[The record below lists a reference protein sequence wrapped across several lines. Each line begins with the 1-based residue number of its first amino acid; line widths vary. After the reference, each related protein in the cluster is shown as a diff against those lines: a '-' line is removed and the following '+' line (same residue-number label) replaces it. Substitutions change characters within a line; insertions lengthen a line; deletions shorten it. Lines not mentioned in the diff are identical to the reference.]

1 VFVAG
6 RKLLFFILVFMASA
20 DLYAAPLSSVQP
32 LPAALDLRDTRVES
46 EIINLDGRWEFYFN
60 QILHPGEEGVPT
72 GILPIA
78 GNWLILGMKH
88 LKTDMPGLGVAS
100 YRLRLTGLAPREQG
114 YELRL
119 PEVASAV
126 KVFIYEASQ
135 PQRAVV
141 RSMGVL
147 GQDEASTIPLIH
159 SMVVPFHPESVDETW
174 VILLQT
180 ANFHY
185 ARGGVRETPELGPTP
200 VLQQQW
206 SLEHDSYLLASGALL
221 LIGIYNLMIFT
232 RRRQDQASLLLAIY
246 CFLLSIRSFV
256 AADGLQLMQSYPT
269 AWLFEL
275 KYKLEYLTIVIP
287 PVVFASFLLRFFPN
301 LQVWPVVP
309 WLQAL
314 AIVSSGIVL
323 VTEAKFYTTFLLFF
337 QLSIVPC
344 FVFNC
349 WLILKAALR
358 NLDGARVILV
368 GGILLGCAVLY
379 DVAVTQHIVSKPY
392 TVQYGVLVFIVCLSQ
407 AVARRFAYT
416 FDRVEH
422 LSQNLQAE
430 VDQQTQ
436 RLQMQK
442 NMLEE
447 QQAQLISAH
456 QELQQLDE
464 QKTRFFSNI
473 SHELRTPLTLIL
485 GGLKAALQNDQAKE
499 NIDQAFRH
507 GQRLYRL
514 VNQLL
519 DFQKLTM
526 AHGHL
531 RLQRIDVRHFVEESA
546 RYFAEIC
553 RQKSITLHLD
563 WAGAGEGPVEILGH
577 IDSLEKIL
585 FNFLSNAL
593 KFTTQGGHITVT
605 LSQANRSV
613 RITVTDTGCGIPKAD
628 QGRLFRL
635 FSQIEGEHQEGKEGT
650 GLGLALVKELTSKM
664 NGRVGVFSEPGQGAS
679 FWVEFPG
686 LQANAQVVDLLYVDE
701 DAASRL
707 FVEGFFKSHALLR
720 VVKTAAT
727 PTEAHALLNEFAIR
741 AVICSTEFEEDTAS
755 ALFEHARSCH
765 EDVWLALIS
774 AQPLMPAHHAAMLD
788 ASHIKAMYHKP
799 LEAAM
804 LRAWVEGVTEV
815 RHHQDPV
822 LDLVYVEDD
831 CDESDF
837 FRLALEQLAGR
848 TRYRIV
854 PNSEEALEILKNH
867 RVKVLL
873 SDVVLGAEKGTD
885 LLKFAAEHYPET
897 FRVMITG
904 QATADV
910 LEQGINEAH
919 VHYVI
924 YKPCNI
930 YDEIQALQ
938 GFMNRSP
945 IPDIRPAEHKAFVP
959 RDWHFAD
966 LDEAASQAE
975 LQAIAPESPAAEAA
989 QLLVIDDVADMRRLV
1004 GNTLAAAGYHVFLVE
1019 SGSRALELLFKREQR
1034 FDLIISDWM
1043 MPGMTG
1049 PEFIQTLHQHEE
1061 FASIPTILLTAKSD
1075 EQSRALAT
1083 RVGANAYINKPFDDL
1098 ELISTVDN
1106 LLDLK
1111 KRERKIEELNR
1122 YIAQNVLQRFLPP
1135 QLVTDIIEGRSSLDE
1150 QARQMDV
1157 TVLFADLCNFT
1168 RATEQLSP
1176 QAIAHILND
1185 FFVRMS
1191 AIIFEHG
1198 GTIDKFIG
1206 DGIMVIFGAPT
1217 VMSVQEQV
1225 IRAHRCAKAMQAMLV
1240 QLNDE
1245 WCVTE
1250 NYSFHMR
1257 IGMHC
1262 GSAIV
1267 GSFGGPQRADYTAV
1281 GHTVNI
1287 ASRVENMAEADD
1299 IVMTEAMVAWLPP
1312 DEWEAIG
1319 AFKVKGLDLELPLF
1333 RVKKSRVGQ
1342 VA

>member
-1 VFVAG
+1 MV
-6 RKLLFFILVFMASA
+6 LSFMLPWMVWA
-20 DLYAAPLSSVQP
+20 DLFARP
-32 LPAALDLRDTRVES
+32 LPADSPHLPPALDLRYTRAEQEPIS
-46 EIINLDGRWEFYFN
+46 LDANWEFFWN
-60 QILHPGEEGVPT
+60 QIVQPGDERTPT
-72 GILPIA
+72 GLLPIG
-78 GNWLILGMKH
+78 GNWLILGRQH
-88 LKTDMPGLGVAS
+88 LQREMPGTGLAS
-100 YRLRLTGLAPREQG
+100 YRLRLTGLVPREQG
-114 YELRL
+114 YEIRL
-119 PEVASAV
+119 PEAASAL
-126 KVFIYEASQ
+126 KVYIYEESR
-135 PQRAVV
+135 PQHAVI
-141 RSMGVL
+141 RSMGVI
-147 GQDEASTIPLIH
+147 GRDKATTVPHIQ
-159 SMVVPFHPESVDETW
+159 SMVVPFRPESADETW
-174 VILLQT
+174 VILIQL

-200 VLQQQW
+200 RLQQQW

-221 LIGIYNLMIFT
+221 LVGIYNFMIYT

-246 CFLLSIRSFV
+246 CFLLSVRSFI
-256 AADGLQLMQSYPT
+256 AGDGYQLMQSNPSEWVF
-269 AWLFEL
+269 AL
-275 KYKLEYLTIVIP
+275 KYKLEYLTIVTP
-287 PVVFASFLLRFFPN
+287 PVIFAMFLVRFFPT
-301 LQVWPVVP
+301 LDTWPVIP
-309 WLQAL
+309 WLQGL
-314 AIVSSGIVL
+314 AVAGVAVVL
-323 VTEAKFYTTFLLFF
+323 ATEARFYTTYLMLF
-337 QLSIVPC
+337 QLSIIPC
-344 FVFNC
+344 FIYNC
-349 WLILKAALR
+349 WLIVKATRR
-358 NLDGARVILV
+358 NLDGARILLA
-368 GGILLGCAVLY
+368 GGVLLGCSVLY
-379 DVAVTQHIVSKPY
+379 DIAVTQHIVSKPY
-392 TVQYGVLVFIVCLSQ
+392 SIQYGVLIFIVCLSQ
-407 AVARRFAYT
+407 AVARRFAHT

-430 VDQQTQ
+430 VDQQTR
-436 RLQMQK
+436 RLQLQK
-442 NMLEE
+442 NLLEE
-447 QQAQLISAH
+447 QQTQLISAH

-485 GGLKAALQNDQAKE
+485 GGLKAAIQNDHVTE
-499 NIDQAFRH
+499 NLDQAFRH
-507 GQRLYRL
+507 GQRLQRL

-546 RYFAEIC
+546 KYFGEIC
-553 RQKSITLHLD
+553 RQKSISLKLD
-563 WAGAGEGPVEILGH
+563 LVGAGEGPLEILGH

-593 KFTTQGGHITVT
+593 KFTPEGGQITVT
-605 LSQANRSV
+605 VSHVNRSV
-613 RITVTDTGCGIPKAD
+613 RIAVTDTGSGIPKAD

-635 FSQIEGEHQEGKEGT
+635 FSQIEGQHQQGKEGT

-664 NGRVGVFSEPGQGAS
+664 NGRVGVFSEVGQGAS
-679 FWVEFPG
+679 FWAEFPG
-686 LQANAQVVDLLYVDE
+686 LQTHAQVVDLLYVDS
-701 DAASRL
+701 DDASRQL
-707 FVEGFFKSHALLR
+707 VESFFKSHSLLR
-720 VVKTAAT
+720 SVKTAVT
-727 PTEAHALLNEFAIR
+727 PADGHALLNEFAIR
-741 AVICSTEFEEDTAS
+741 AVICSAELEDDAAYT
-755 ALFEHARSCH
+755 LFQHAQSCQ
-765 EDVWLALIS
+765 EDCWLALVS
-774 AQPLMPAHHAAMLD
+774 SQPMMPVHRSAMLD

-799 LEAAM
+799 LEEAM

-822 LDLVYVEDD
+822 LDLLYVEDNR
-831 CDESDF
+831 DESDF
-837 FRLALEQLAGR
+837 FRLALEQLSGK

-854 PNSEEALEILKNH
+854 SNSQEARAVLENH

-873 SDVVLGAEKGTD
+873 SDVVLNEEKGTD
-885 LLKFAAEHYPET
+885 LLKFAGEHYPET

-904 QATADV
+904 QASADV
-910 LEQGINEAH
+910 LEEGINEAH

-945 IPDIRPAEHKAFVP
+945 IPDIRPAEQKPFVP
-959 RDWHFAD
+959 RDWHFAEI
-966 LDEAASQAE
+966 DEAAPQAE
-975 LQAIAPESPAAEAA
+975 VHAVAPRDPLAEAA
-989 QLLVIDDVADMRRLV
+989 HLLVVDDVADMRRLV
-1004 GNTLAAAGYHVFLVE
+1004 GNTLASAGYHAVLVE
-1019 SGSRALELLFKREQR
+1019 SGAKALDLIFKRDQR

-1135 QLVTDIIEGRSSLDE
+1135 QLVRDIVDGRSTLDE
-1150 QARQMDV
+1150 QAKQMDV
-1157 TVLFADLCNFT
+1157 TVVFVDLCNFT
-1168 RATEQLSP
+1168 KATEQLSP
-1176 QAIAHILND
+1176 QAIAHILNT

-1191 AIIFEHG
+1191 TIIFEHG

-1206 DGIMVIFGAPT
+1206 DGIMIIFGAPT
-1217 VMSVQEQV
+1217 PMSMQEQV
-1225 IRAHRCAKAMQAMLV
+1225 DRAHRCAKAMQRNLV
-1240 QLNDE
+1240 SMNEE
-1245 WCVTE
+1245 WLRTE
-1250 NYSFHMR
+1250 NYSFQMR

-1262 GSAIV
+1262 GAAIV
-1267 GSFGGPQRADYTAV
+1267 GSFGGPQRADYTVV

-1287 ASRVENMAEADD
+1287 ASRVETMADADD
-1299 IVMTEAMVAWLPP
+1299 IVMTEAVTAWLPSA
-1312 DEWEAIG
+1312 EWEPLG
-1319 AFKVKGLDLELPLF
+1319 SFKVKGLDLELPLF
-1333 RVKKSRVGQ
+1333 RVKKSGIGQ

>member
-1 VFVAG
+1 LHIAFSFV
-6 RKLLFFILVFMASA
+6 LVVMTWM
-20 DLYAAPLSSVQP
+20 DVYAQTP
-32 LPAALDLRDTRVES
+32 ALDLRYTRANQEPIS
-46 EIINLDGRWEFYFN
+46 LDARWEFFWDRIV
-60 QILHPGEEGVPT
+60 QPGENPGPT
-72 GILPIA
+72 GLMPIG
-78 GNWLILGMKH
+78 GNWLMLSRKH
-88 LKTDMPGLGVAS
+88 LKENLGGTGIAS
-100 YRLRLTGLAPREQG
+100 YRLRLTGLTPREQG
-114 YELRL
+114 YEVRI
-119 PEVASAV
+119 PESASAL
-126 KVFIYEASQ
+126 KVYIYEESR
-135 PQRAVV
+135 PQRAVI
-141 RSMGVL
+141 RSMGVV
-147 GQDEASTIPLIH
+147 GTDEASTIPHIQ
-159 SMVVPFHPESVDETW
+159 SMIVPFQPEAVDETW
-174 VILLQT
+174 VILIQL

-185 ARGGVRETPELGPTP
+185 ARGGVRETPEIGPTP
-200 VLQQQW
+200 LLQQQW

-221 LIGIYNLMIFT
+221 LVGIYNFMIYT
-232 RRRQDQASLLLAIY
+232 RRRKDTASLLLALY
-246 CFLLSIRSFV
+246 CILLSIRSFI
-256 AADGLQLMQSYPT
+256 AGDGYQLMQSHPSEWVF
-269 AWLFEL
+269 AF

-287 PVVFASFLLRFFPN
+287 PVIFAMFLVRFFPT
-301 LQVWPVVP
+301 LDVWPVIP
-309 WLQAL
+309 YLQGL
-314 AIVSSGIVL
+314 SLVGSVLVL
-323 VTEAKFYTTFLLFF
+323 VTEAKFYTTWLMVF
-337 QLSIVPC
+337 QLSIIPC

-349 WLILKAALR
+349 WFILKATLR
-358 NLDGARVILV
+358 NLDGARVIFI
-368 GGILLGCAVLY
+368 GGLLLGMSVLY
-379 DVAVTQHIVSKPY
+379 DIAVTQHIVSKPY
-392 TVQYGVLVFIVCLSQ
+392 TVQYGVLVFIVTLSQ
-407 AVARRFAYT
+407 AVARRFAST

-422 LSQNLQAE
+422 LSENLQAE

-447 QQAQLISAH
+447 QQTQLISAH

-485 GGLKAALQNDQAKE
+485 GGLKSARQNEHVAE
-499 NIDQAFRH
+499 NLDQAFRH

-531 RLQRIDVRHFVEESA
+531 RLQRIDVRTFVEESA
-546 RYFAEIC
+546 HYFGEIC
-553 RQKSITLHLD
+553 RQNGITLKLD
-563 WAGAGEGPVEILGH
+563 WVGAGEGPVEILGH

-593 KFTTQGGHITVT
+593 KFTPQDGQITVT
-605 LSQANRSV
+605 LSLLNRHV
-613 RITVTDTGCGIPKAD
+613 RITVTDTGCGIPKAE

-635 FSQIEGEHQEGKEGT
+635 FSQIEGRHQDGKEGT

-664 NGRVGVFSEPGQGAS
+664 NGRVGVFSEVGQGAS

-686 LQANAQVVDLLYVDE
+686 LTSQAPIVDLLYVDQ
-701 DAASRL
+701 DAASRAQ
-707 FVEGFFKSHALLR
+707 VEQFFKSHSLLR
-720 VVKTAAT
+720 SVKTAAT
-727 PTEAHALLNEFAIR
+727 PAEAHALLNEFAIR
-741 AVICSTEFEEDTAS
+741 AVICSAEYEDDAAYS
-755 ALFEHARSCH
+755 LFQHAQSCQ
-765 EDVWLALIS
+765 EDCWLALIS
-774 AQPLMPAHHAAMLD
+774 SQPIMPAHRSPMLD
-788 ASHIKAMYHKP
+788 ASHIRAMYHKP
-799 LEAAM
+799 LEEAM

-822 LDLVYVEDD
+822 LDLLYVEDD
-831 CDESDF
+831 RDESDF
-837 FRLALEQLAGR
+837 FRLALEQLSSR

-854 PNSEEALEILKNH
+854 ATSEAAREILDNH
-867 RVKVLL
+867 RVKVIL
-873 SDVVLGAEKGTD
+873 SDVVLGDEKGTD
-885 LLKFAAEHYPET
+885 LLKFAAEEYPET

-904 QATADV
+904 QASADV

-945 IPDIRPAEHKAFVP
+945 IPDIRPAETKGFMP

-966 LDEAASQAE
+966 VDEPAHSQAID
-975 LQAIAPESPAAEAA
+975 AIAPRTPPAEAVH
-989 QLLVIDDVADMRRLV
+989 LLVVDDVADMRRLI
-1004 GNTLAAAGYHVFLVE
+1004 GNTLASSGYHAVLVE
-1019 SGSRALELLFKREQR
+1019 SGAKALELIFRRQQR

-1061 FASIPTILLTAKSD
+1061 FASTPTILLTAKSD

-1098 ELISTVDN
+1098 ELIATVDN

-1135 QLVTDIIEGRSSLDE
+1135 QLVRDIVEGRSTLDE
-1150 QARQMDV
+1150 QAKQMDV

-1176 QAIAHILND
+1176 QSIANILNT
-1185 FFVRMS
+1185 FFVQMS

-1198 GTIDKFIG
+1198 GTVDKFIG
-1206 DGIMVIFGAPT
+1206 DGIMIIFGAPT
-1217 VMSVQEQV
+1217 PMSVQDQV
-1225 IRAHRCAKAMQAMLV
+1225 DRAHRCAKAMHVALAA
-1240 QLNDE
+1240 LNVE
-1245 WCVTE
+1245 WQRAEHYT
-1250 NYSFHMR
+1250 FHMR

-1262 GSAIV
+1262 GPAIV

-1281 GHTVNI
+1281 GHTVNL
-1287 ASRVENMAEADD
+1287 ASRVETMADADD
-1299 IVMTEAMVAWLPP
+1299 IVMTEAVTAWLPE
-1312 DEWEAIG
+1312 DAWEPIG
-1319 AFKVKGLDLELPLF
+1319 SFKVKGLDLELPLF
-1333 RVKKSRVGQ
+1333 RVKKSRMGQ

>member
-1 VFVAG
+1 MLSMLHIA
-6 RKLLFFILVFMASA
+6 LVLVLAFTAWLDIMAR
-20 DLYAAPLSSVQP
+20 PLTSETARP
-32 LPAALDLRDTRVES
+32 PALDLRYTAAERDV
-46 EIINLDGRWEFYFN
+46 INLDGRWEFFWD
-60 QILHPGEEGVPT
+60 QIVQPGEEGTLT
-72 GILPIA
+72 GLLPVG
-78 GNWLILGMKH
+78 GNWLMLGRQH
-88 LKTDMPGLGVAS
+88 LKQDLQGTGVAS
-100 YRLRLTGLAPREQG
+100 YRLRITGLAPREQG

-119 PEVASAV
+119 PEAASAV
-126 KVFIYEASQ
+126 KLYIYEESR
-135 PQRAVV
+135 PKEAVV
-141 RSMGVL
+141 RSMGIL
-147 GQDEASTIPLIH
+147 GHNAATSVPHIQ
-159 SMVVPFHPESVDETW
+159 SMVVPFQPQAQNETW
-174 VILLQT
+174 VILVQL

-200 VLQQQW
+200 YLQQQW

-221 LIGIYNLMIFT
+221 LVGVYNFMIYT
-232 RRRQDQASLLLAIY
+232 RRRKDKASLYLAIY
-246 CFLLSIRSFV
+246 CVLLSIRSFI
-256 AADGLQLMQSYPT
+256 AGDGYQLMQSHP
-269 AWLFEL
+269 AEWVFAI
-275 KYKLEYLTIVIP
+275 KYKLEYWTILIP
-287 PVVFASFLLRFFPN
+287 PVIFGMFLVQFFPT
-301 LQVWPVVP
+301 LEVRPVLP
-309 WLQAL
+309 WLQVL
-314 AIVSSGIVL
+314 AAVGSFIVL
-323 VTEAKFYTTFLLFF
+323 VTEARFYTTWLMVF
-337 QLSIVPC
+337 QAAMVPS
-344 FVFNC
+344 FIYNC
-349 WLILKAALR
+349 WLIIAATR
-358 NLDGARVILV
+358 KNLDGARILFA
-368 GGILLGCAVLY
+368 GGVLLGLCVFY
-379 DVAVTQHIVSKPY
+379 DIAVTQHIVSKPY
-392 TVQYGVLVFIVCLSQ
+392 TVQYGVLIFIVCLSQ

-422 LSQNLQAE
+422 LSENLQLE
-430 VDQQTQ
+430 VDQQTR

-442 NMLEE
+442 NLLEE
-447 QQAQLISAH
+447 QQTQLINAH

-485 GGLKAALQNDQAKE
+485 GGLKAAQRNEHVAENLDQA
-499 NIDQAFRH
+499 QRH
-507 GQRLYRL
+507 GQRLFRL

-546 RYFAEIC
+546 KYFSEIC
-553 RQKSITLHLD
+553 RQKSITLNLD
-563 WAGAGEGPVEILGH
+563 WVGAGEGPVEILGH

-593 KFTTQGGHITVT
+593 KFTAQGGQITVT
-605 LSQANRSV
+605 LSQQNRHV
-613 RITVTDTGCGIPKAD
+613 RITVTDNGVGIPKAD
-628 QGRLFRL
+628 QSRLFRL
-635 FSQIEGEHQEGKEGT
+635 FSQIEGQHQEGKEGT

-664 NGRVGVFSEPGQGAS
+664 NGRVGVFSEVGQGAS

-686 LQANAQVVDLLYVDE
+686 LQSEAPVVDLLYVDS
-701 DAASRL
+701 DPASRD
-707 FVEGFFKSHALLR
+707 FVEDFFKSHGLLR
-720 VVKTAAT
+720 TVKTAAN
-727 PTEAHALLNEFAIR
+727 PSDARALLNEFAIR
-741 AVICSTEFEEDTAS
+741 AVICSTEFEGDATYSLFQQAQSCQED
-755 ALFEHARSCH
+755 C
-765 EDVWLALIS
+765 WLALVS
-774 AQPLMPAHHAAMLD
+774 SQNMMPAHRSAMLD

-799 LEAAM
+799 LEEAM

-822 LDLVYVEDD
+822 LDLLYVEDD
-831 CDESDF
+831 SDESDF
-837 FRLALEQLAGR
+837 FRLALEQLSGR

-854 PNSEEALEILKNH
+854 STTEEAREVLENH

-873 SDVVLGAEKGTD
+873 SDVVLSEEKGTD
-885 LLKFAAEHYPET
+885 LLTFAASHYPET

-904 QATADV
+904 QASADV
-910 LEQGINEAH
+910 LEEGINAAH

-938 GFMNRSP
+938 GFMSRSP
-945 IPDIRPAEHKAFVP
+945 IPDIRPAEHKPFVP

-966 LDEAASQAE
+966 VDDAKPRTE
-975 LQAIAPESPAAEAA
+975 LNAIAPRAPLAEAVH
-989 QLLVIDDVADMRRLV
+989 LLVVDDVADMRRLV
-1004 GNTLAAAGYHVFLVE
+1004 GNTLASAGYHAVLVE
-1019 SGSRALELLFKREQR
+1019 SGVKALELIFKRDQR

-1075 EQSRALAT
+1075 EQSRTLAT

-1135 QLVTDIIEGRSSLDE
+1135 QLVRDIVEGRSTLDE
-1150 QARQMDV
+1150 QAKQMDV

-1168 RATEQLSP
+1168 KATEQLSP
-1176 QAIAHILND
+1176 QSIAHILND

-1198 GTIDKFIG
+1198 GTVDKFIG

-1217 VMSVQEQV
+1217 AMSVQDQV
-1225 IRAHRCAKAMQAMLV
+1225 GRAHRCAKAMQAALAS
-1240 QLNDE
+1240 LNQE
-1245 WCVTE
+1245 WQRSE

-1267 GSFGGPQRADYTAV
+1267 GSFGGPQRADYTVV

-1287 ASRVENMAEADD
+1287 ASRVETMAGADD
-1299 IVMTEAMVAWLPP
+1299 IVMTEAVTAWLPSA
-1312 DEWEAIG
+1312 EWEPIG
-1319 AFKVKGLDLELPLF
+1319 SFKVKGLDLELPLF
-1333 RVKKSRVGQ
+1333 RVKKSNFGQ

>member
-1 VFVAG
+1 MTWVD
-6 RKLLFFILVFMASA
+6 LFAR
-20 DLYAAPLSSVQP
+20 P
-32 LPAALDLRDTRVES
+32 LPPDPPQVPPALDLRYSRAEQEPIT
-46 EIINLDGRWEFYFN
+46 LDARWEFFWN
-60 QILHPGEEGVPT
+60 QILKPGEDAAPMGV
-72 GILPIA
+72 LPIG
-78 GNWLILGMKH
+78 GNWLILGRRD
-88 LKTDMPGLGVAS
+88 LGREMPGMGVAS
-100 YRLRLTGLAPREQG
+100 YRLRFTGLIPREQG
-114 YELRL
+114 YEIRV

-126 KVFIYEASQ
+126 KVFIYEESQ
-135 PQRAVV
+135 PQRAVI
-141 RSMGVL
+141 RSMGSV
-147 GQDEASTIPLIH
+147 GQDEATTVPHIQ
-159 SMVVPFHPESVDETW
+159 SMVVPFRPEYQDETW
-174 VILLQT
+174 VILIQV

-185 ARGGVRETPELGPTP
+185 ARGGVREIPELGPTP
-200 VLQQQW
+200 QLQQQW

-221 LIGIYNLMIFT
+221 LVGIYNFMIYT
-232 RRRQDQASLLLAIY
+232 RRRKDQASLLLAIY
-246 CFLLSIRSFV
+246 CVLLSIRSFI
-256 AADGLQLMQSYPT
+256 AGDGYQLMQNNP
-269 AWLFEL
+269 ADWVFAL

-287 PVVFASFLLRFFPN
+287 PVIFAMFLLRFFPT
-301 LQVWPVVP
+301 LEVWPVLP
-309 WLQAL
+309 WLQGL
-314 AIVSSGIVL
+314 AITGSAIVL
-323 VTEAKFYTTFLLFF
+323 FTEAKFYTTFLMLF
-337 QLSIVPC
+337 QLSIIPC
-344 FVFNC
+344 FIFNC
-349 WLILKAALR
+349 WFIIKATRR
-358 NLDGARVILV
+358 NLDGARILLA
-368 GGILLGCAVLY
+368 GGILLGFAVLY
-379 DVAVTQHIVSKPY
+379 DIAVTQHIVSKPY
-392 TVQYGVLVFIVCLSQ
+392 SIQYGVLAFIVALSQ
-407 AVARRFAYT
+407 AVARRFAST

-422 LSQNLQAE
+422 LSENLQAE
-430 VDQQTQ
+430 VDQQTK

-447 QQAQLISAH
+447 QQTQLISAH

-485 GGLKAALQNDQAKE
+485 GGLKAALKNDHVTE
-499 NIDQAFRH
+499 NLDQAFRH

-546 RYFAEIC
+546 KYFGEIC
-553 RQKSITLHLD
+553 RQKSIVLQLD
-563 WAGAGEGPVEILGH
+563 YVGAGDGPAEILGH

-593 KFTTQGGHITVT
+593 KFTPQGGRITVT
-605 LSQANRSV
+605 LSLVNRHV

-628 QGRLFRL
+628 QSRLFRL
-635 FSQIEGEHQEGKEGT
+635 FSQIEGQHQEGKEGT

-664 NGRVGVFSEPGQGAS
+664 NGRVGVFSEVGQGSS

-686 LQANAQVVDLLYVDE
+686 LQAHAQVVELLYVDA
-701 DAASRL
+701 DAESRQL
-707 FVEGFFKSHALLR
+707 VESFFKSHGLLR
-720 VVKTAAT
+720 SVKTAAN
-727 PTEAHALLNEFAIR
+727 PAEAHALLNEFAIR
-741 AVICSTEFEEDTAS
+741 AVICSAEYENDAASILFQHAQSCQED
-755 ALFEHARSCH
+755 C
-765 EDVWLALIS
+765 WLALVS
-774 AQPLMPAHHAAMLD
+774 SQPLMPTHRSAMLD

-799 LEAAM
+799 LEEAM
-804 LRAWVEGVTEV
+804 LRAWVEGVMEV

-831 CDESDF
+831 RDESDF
-837 FRLALEQLAGR
+837 FRLALEQLSGK

-854 PNSEEALEILKNH
+854 ANSHEAREVLENH

-873 SDVVLGAEKGTD
+873 SDVVLGDEKGTD

-904 QATADV
+904 QASADV
-910 LEQGINEAH
+910 LEEGINEAH

-930 YDEIQALQ
+930 YDEIMALQ
-938 GFMNRSP
+938 GFMGRSP
-945 IPDIRPAEHKAFVP
+945 IPDIRPAEDKAFVP

-966 LDEAASQAE
+966 LDEASPQAE
-975 LQAIAPESPAAEAA
+975 LHAIAPRSPVTDAVH
-989 QLLVIDDVADMRRLV
+989 LLVIDDVADMRRLV
-1004 GNTLAAAGYHVFLVE
+1004 GNTLASAGYHAVLVE
-1019 SGSRALELLFKREQR
+1019 SGAKALDLIFKRDQR

-1135 QLVTDIIEGRSSLDE
+1135 QLVRDIVDGRSTLDE
-1150 QARQMDV
+1150 QAKQMDV

-1176 QAIAHILND
+1176 QSIAHILNT

-1198 GTIDKFIG
+1198 GTVDKFIG
-1206 DGIMVIFGAPT
+1206 DGIMIIFGAPT
-1217 VMSVQEQV
+1217 PMTVQDQV
-1225 IRAHRCAKAMQAMLV
+1225 NRAHRCAKAMQQALTR
-1240 QLNDE
+1240 LNEE
-1245 WCVTE
+1245 WQRVE

-1287 ASRVENMAEADD
+1287 ASRVETMADADD
-1299 IVMTEAMVAWLPP
+1299 IVMTEAVTAWLPAA
-1312 DEWEAIG
+1312 EWEPIG
-1319 AFKVKGLDLELPLF
+1319 SFKVKGLDLELPLF
-1333 RVKKSRVGQ
+1333 RVKKSSFGQ

>member
-1 VFVAG
+1 MS
-6 RKLLFFILVFMASA
+6 LTLILVVMTWMDVFAQ
-20 DLYAAPLSSVQP
+20 AP
-32 LPAALDLRDTRVES
+32 ALDLRYTRANQETIRLDT
-46 EIINLDGRWEFYFN
+46 RWEFFWDR
-60 QILHPGEEGVPT
+60 IVEPGENPSPT
-72 GILPIA
+72 GLIPIG
-78 GNWLILGMKH
+78 GNWLMLSRQHLQETLGG
-88 LKTDMPGLGVAS
+88 TGIAS
-100 YRLRLTGLAPREQG
+100 YRLRLTGLTPREQG
-114 YELRL
+114 YEVRI
-119 PEVASAV
+119 PESASAV
-126 KVFIYEASQ
+126 KVYIYEESR
-135 PQRAVV
+135 PQRAVI

-147 GQDEASTIPLIH
+147 GKNAESTIPHIQ
-159 SMVVPFHPESVDETW
+159 SMIVPFQPEAIGETW
-174 VILLQT
+174 VILIQL

-185 ARGGVRETPELGPTP
+185 ARGGVRETPEIGPTP
-200 VLQQQW
+200 RLQQQW

-221 LIGIYNLMIFT
+221 LVGVYNFMIYT
-232 RRRQDQASLLLAIY
+232 RRRKDKASLLLAIY
-246 CFLLSIRSFV
+246 CLLLSIRSFI
-256 AADGLQLMQSYPT
+256 AGDGYQLMQSHP
-269 AWLFEL
+269 AEWAFAL
-275 KYKLEYLTIVIP
+275 KYKLEYLTIVVP
-287 PVVFASFLLRFFPN
+287 PVIFAMFLLRFFPT
-301 LQVWPVVP
+301 LDVWPVLP
-309 WLQAL
+309 YLQGL
-314 AIVSSGIVL
+314 SLLGSLVVL
-323 VTEAKFYTTFLLFF
+323 VADAKFYTTYLMLF
-337 QLSIVPC
+337 QLSIIPC
-344 FVFNC
+344 FIFNC
-349 WLILKAALR
+349 WFIIKATQR
-358 NLDGARVILV
+358 NLDGAW
-368 GGILLGCAVLY
+368 ILLIGGMLLGLSVLY
-379 DVAVTQHIVSKPY
+379 DIAVTQHIVSKPY
-392 TVQYGVLVFIVCLSQ
+392 TVQYGVLVFIVALSQ
-407 AVARRFAYT
+407 AVARRFAST

-422 LSQNLQAE
+422 LSENLQAE
-430 VDQQTQ
+430 VDQQTK

-447 QQAQLISAH
+447 QQTQLISAH

-485 GGLKAALQNDQAKE
+485 GGLKSARQNDHVAE
-499 NIDQAFRH
+499 NLDQAFRH

-546 RYFAEIC
+546 HYFSEIC
-553 RQKSITLHLD
+553 RQKGITLKLD
-563 WAGAGEGPVEILGH
+563 WVGAGEGAVEILGH

-593 KFTTQGGHITVT
+593 KFTPQDGQITVT
-605 LSQANRSV
+605 LSLLNRHV

-628 QGRLFRL
+628 QSRLFRL
-635 FSQIEGEHQEGKEGT
+635 FSQIEGQHQDGKEGT

-664 NGRVGVFSEPGQGAS
+664 NGRVGVFSELGQGAS

-686 LQANAQVVDLLYVDE
+686 LTSQAPIVDLLYVDH
-701 DAASRL
+701 DASSREL
-707 FVEGFFKSHALLR
+707 VEQFFKSHSLLR
-720 VVKTAAT
+720 SVKTAAT
-727 PTEAHALLNEFAIR
+727 PAEAHALLNEFAIR
-741 AVICSTEFEEDTAS
+741 AVICSAEYEDDAAYS
-755 ALFEHARSCH
+755 LFQHAQSCQ
-765 EDVWLALIS
+765 EDCWLALIS
-774 AQPLMPAHHAAMLD
+774 SQPVMPAHRSSMLD

-799 LEAAM
+799 LEEAM

-822 LDLVYVEDD
+822 LDLLYVEDD
-831 CDESDF
+831 RDESDF
-837 FRLALEQLAGR
+837 FRLALEQLSSR

-854 PNSEEALEILKNH
+854 ATSEAALEVLDNH

-873 SDVVLGAEKGTD
+873 SDVVLGDEKGTD
-885 LLKFAAEHYPET
+885 LLKFAADEYPET

-904 QATADV
+904 QASADV

-945 IPDIRPAEHKAFVP
+945 IPDIRPAETKGFVP

-966 LDEAASQAE
+966 VDESAPSQNID
-975 LQAIAPESPAAEAA
+975 AIAPRTSPAEAVH
-989 QLLVIDDVADMRRLV
+989 LLVVDDVADMRRLI
-1004 GNTLAAAGYHVFLVE
+1004 GNTLASAGYHAVLVE
-1019 SGSRALELLFKREQR
+1019 SGAKALELIFSRQQR

-1061 FASIPTILLTAKSD
+1061 FASIPIILLTAKSD

-1098 ELISTVDN
+1098 ELIATVDN

-1135 QLVTDIIEGRSSLDE
+1135 QLVRDIVEGRSTLDE
-1150 QARQMDV
+1150 QAKQMDV

-1176 QAIAHILND
+1176 QSIANILNT
-1185 FFVRMS
+1185 FFVQMS

-1198 GTIDKFIG
+1198 GTVDKFIG
-1206 DGIMVIFGAPT
+1206 DGIMIIFGAPT
-1217 VMSVQEQV
+1217 PMSVQDQV
-1225 IRAHRCAKAMQAMLV
+1225 DRAYRCAKAMQRALAV
-1240 QLNDE
+1240 LNEE
-1245 WCVTE
+1245 WQQAEHYT
-1250 NYSFHMR
+1250 FHMR

-1262 GSAIV
+1262 GPAIV
-1267 GSFGGPQRADYTAV
+1267 GGFGGPQRADYTAV
-1281 GHTVNI
+1281 GHTVNL
-1287 ASRVENMAEADD
+1287 ASRVETMADADD
-1299 IVMTEAMVAWLPP
+1299 IVMTEAVTAWLP
-1312 DEWEAIG
+1312 EGAWEPIG
-1319 AFKVKGLDLELPLF
+1319 SFKVKGLDLELPLF
-1333 RVKKSRVGQ
+1333 RVKKSSMGQ